1 MTTATDKPAT
11 THLRSTD
18 LRGASRL
25 AVAATLG
32 LTDLVEHLHHNITQ
46 APWPL
51 GTPID
56 GPTRGVTGLVYR
68 SIRGVTRLVGGSL
81 DALLSQAEWLL
92 GPDSGVASPEREAVV
107 SALNGVM
114 GDRLAAAGNPLAITM
129 GLHLDGQPLALAPS
143 ALAQRGPALR
153 SKVLVMVHG
162 LCMGP
167 SQWRRNGHD
176 HGRAL
181 AEAGGFTP
189 LYLHYNTGRHVADNG
204 LALADLLQALH
215 GSWPVPIDELVIL
228 AHSMG
233 GLVARSA
240 CHQANVR
247 GDSWPK
253 ALRRMVFLGTPHH
266 GAPLARGGQWID
278 TALGASPYT
287 AAFARLATKRSAGIG
302 DLRHGSLLVADP
314 GNDPAVGSKPHGRD
328 THQPVQLPN
337 GVACH
342 AIAASLGQ
350 QAGDLKDAL
359 LGDGL
364 VPVDSALGR
373 HPQARRR
380 LAFDADKQWIAQ
392 GLGHLDLLSS
402 VEVYGQLKRWVL
414 PAAAP
419 AA

>member
-1 MTTATDKPAT
+1 MG
-11 THLRSTD
+11 THLRPTD

-32 LTDLVEHLHHNITQ
+32 LTDLVEHLHHNITR

-51 GTPID
+51 GEVSD
-56 GPTRGVTGLVYR
+56 SPTRGVTGLVYR

-81 DALLSQAEWLL
+81 EALLGQVEGLL
-92 GPDSGVASPEREAVV
+92 GADNSAASPEREAVI

-114 GDRLAAAGNPLAITM
+114 GDRLAESGNPLAITM
-129 GLHLDGQPLALAPS
+129 GLQLEGRPLALEAQ
-143 ALAQRGPALR
+143 ALAQRQPALR
-153 SKVLVMVHG
+153 SRVLLMVHG

-167 SQWRRNGHD
+167 GQWQRKGHD

-181 AEAGGFTP
+181 AEAGGYTP
-189 LYLHYNTGRHVADNG
+189 LYLHYNTGRRVADNG

-215 GSWPVPIDELVIL
+215 AHWPVPLDELVIL

-233 GLVARSA
+233 GLVSRSA
-240 CHQANVR
+240 CHQANAR
-247 GDSWPK
+247 GDSWPG

-287 AAFARLATKRSAGIG
+287 AAFARLAVKRSMGIA
-302 DLRHGSLLVADP
+302 DLRHGSLLASDSP
-314 GNDPAVGSKPHGRD
+314 TLSHGRD
-328 THQPVQLPN
+328 TRQPVPLPE

-342 AIAASLGQ
+342 AIAASLGGQ
-350 QAGDLKDAL
+350 VGDLKDTL

-373 HPQARRR
+373 HAQARRC
-380 LAFDADKQWIAQ
+380 LAFDTDRQWI
-392 GLGHLDLLSS
+392 GHGMGHLDLLDRA
-402 VEVYGQLKRWVL
+402 EVYAQLQRWVL
-414 PAAAP
+414 ADSVPP
-419 AA
+419 P